1 MNSLRATSL
10 QIALAVGLSFALWAF
25 VSLSV
30 NPEERVPFND
40 LNIEVRG
47 KDPNLVIVDQNGL
60 PKATLP
66 TVDVVIET
74 DRATRG
80 ELRQVDI
87 QPYVDLS
94 DVSAGDRVVPVN
106 VDRTR
111 PGISFSVAPEGLSP
125 EAVPIRLETLVT
137 RTVPISISIQG
148 NVPFSFALGEP
159 EVRSNNQIIAQAE
172 ISGPQSRVE
181 RVAVALAVANVDQLS
196 ANYVSLQQLQAI
208 SAEQK
213 PVEGVTVTPANVTV
227 RIPITP
233 IVGLKLVPVL
243 PQIVGNPAT
252 GFVVTNIRSDPQLI
266 NITGSSNVLESIRQ
280 VSTAPIDISGLNRDA
295 MITATLQLPPGTA
308 AQQGESSSATVI
320 IEIAPLA
327 FPVQVQLPVAV
338 QVVGAPT
345 ILTVGVDPSILQVTL
360 SGTPE
365 ALAQIEDGTLT
376 AIVDAT
382 GLSAGIHLRTP
393 QLTLPPG
400 VNPVAEI
407 PAVTL
412 FLRLP
417 PTPTPLPDP
426 TPPPEVATPTAGA
439 DLPPEVATPTAGADL
454 PPAEPPPAEPPPTE
468 TVEAV
473 PAATATG
480 TP

>member
-1 MNSLRATSL
+1 MNSIRATSL
-10 QIALAVGLSFALWAF
+10 QIVLAVGLSFALWAF
-25 VSLSV
+25 VSFSV
-30 NPEERVPFND
+30 NPEERVPYND
-40 LNIEVRG
+40 LNVEVRN

-60 PKATLP
+60 PKSSLP
-66 TVDVVIET
+66 TVDVIIET

-94 DVSAGDRVVPVN
+94 DASAGDRVVPVN

-125 EAVPIRLETLVT
+125 EAIPIRLEPLIT

-159 EVRSNNQIIAQAE
+159 EVRSNNQIIEQAE

-181 RVAVALAVANVDQLS
+181 RVEAALAVANVDQLS

-208 SAEQK
+208 SAEQ
-213 PVEGVTVTPANVTV
+213 EQIDGVTVTPSSLTV

-243 PQIVGNPAT
+243 PQVVGNPAT

-266 NITGSSNVLESIRQ
+266 NITGSSNVLEAVEQI
-280 VSTAPIDISGLNRDA
+280 VTAPVDISGLSRSTTMTSA
-295 MITATLQLPPGTA
+295 LQLPPGTA
-308 AQQGESSSATVI
+308 AQQGESSSATVTV
-320 IEIAPLA
+320 EIAQLSL
-327 FPVQVQLPVAV
+327 PVQVQLPVAV

-345 ILTVGVDPSILQVTL
+345 VLTVGVDPNILQVTL

-365 ALAQIEDGTLT
+365 ALARIEADTLT

-400 VNPVAEI
+400 VSLVTEI

-417 PTPTPLPDP
+417 PTPTPQPSP
-426 TPPPEVATPTAGA
+426 TPTPVTATPTTEAA
-439 DLPPEVATPTAGADL
+439 SAEPTPTEVV
-454 PPAEPPPAEPPPTE
+454 PAEPAPTATVELVPAE
-468 TVEAV
+468 
-473 PAATATG
+473 TATG